1 VKLPRWLNEKVGDP
15 LVFDTVQGR
24 DFPTDLSPYRLV
36 VHCGN
41 CMGNRREMLS
51 RIHRC
56 EAAGVPITNYGL
68 AIAYAFGIFDRALR
82 PFPEAMDVLH
92 ALQS

>member
-1 VKLPRWLNEKVGDP
+1 MGAP
-15 LVFDTVQGR
+15 LLFDTIQGR
-24 DFPTDLSPYRLV
+24 DFPTDLSPYKLV

-68 AIAYAFGIFDRALR
+68 AIASAFGILERALR
-82 PFPEAMDVLH
+82 PFPETLDSVH
-92 ALQS
+92 ALQA